1 MSIIE
6 AFYQTEKDIQTT
18 INNLVNEYLSKFDT
32 FREALSLLN
41 DQKRITKSDIGKL
54 IIDETIKKIA
64 NLAADG
70 KIDKE
75 KAHE

>member
-6 AFYQTEKDIQTT
+6 AFYQTEKDIQTI

-32 FREALSLLN
+32 FREALNLLN
-41 DQKRITKSDIGKL
+41 DQKRITNSNIGKF
-54 IIDETIKKIA
+54 IIDETIKRIA
-64 NLAADG
+64 ELAADG

-75 KAHE
+75 NAHE